1 MLSYQECKYLI
12 QDWFR
17 EYNKVRASLTK
28 RELFAVNAPVCPDW
42 FTRKWAIENGSNVD
56 YYKCF
61 LDEFADPCPVMHQ
74 NILPAGEMALM
85 KAWQYFYA
93 DNMLK

>member
-1 MLSYQECKYLI
+1 M
-12 QDWFR
+12 
-17 EYNKVRASLTK
+17 
-28 RELFAVNAPVCPDW
+28 
-42 FTRKWAIENGSNVD
+42 FTRDCKKEDMIECLTVCFNNAFGTDAQARNALDYAAYVFGDEEVVAHLQKKNVD

-61 LDEFADPCPVMHQ
+61 LDEFADPCPVTHQ